1 MHIYIQ
7 YSLTIT
13 IQLQFFVL
21 DNIRLEKYGLFDGK
35 QNDTIVVIQIHKR
48 LS

>member
-21 DNIRLEKYGLFDGK
+21 DNIRQEIYGLFDEK
-35 QNDTIVVIQIHKR
+35 NDTIVVIQIHKR